1 MKKFN
6 STTIMMMEM
15 CMWICCMCMAF
26 CASISD
32 MFSILKAK
40 HFAA

>member
-6 STTIMMMEM
+6 STAVMMKM
-15 CMWICCMCMAF
+15 CMQICCMCMAF
-26 CASISD
+26 CASDSD
-32 MFSILKAK
+32 MFSLSSAK